1 MPREDIKPISQPQE
15 TNTAVLTV
23 AVWKHVN
30 NGVEFLFP
38 YHENPIFRGKIQAG
52 KIYTDKAP
60 NSVAPIGAIEEALNS
75 LRLSETISRI
85 SLIEDSVACI
95 YYAVEFKLSH
105 DILSYIAID
114 KHY

>member
-1 MPREDIKPISQPQE
+1 MPREDIKPICQPQK
-15 TNTAVLTV
+15 TNTAALTV
-23 AVWKHVN
+23 AVWKHLD
-30 NGVEFLFP
+30 NGVEFLFAH
-38 YHENPIFRGKIQAG
+38 HENPIFRGKIQVG
-52 KIYTDKAP
+52 KIYTDRAP

-105 DILSYIAID
+105 DILSYISVD
-114 KHY
+114 KRY